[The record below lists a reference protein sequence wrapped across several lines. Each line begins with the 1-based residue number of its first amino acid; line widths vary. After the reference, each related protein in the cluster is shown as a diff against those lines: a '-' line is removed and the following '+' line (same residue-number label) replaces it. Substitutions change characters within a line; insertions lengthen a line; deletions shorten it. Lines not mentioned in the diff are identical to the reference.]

1 MAVKQIENLLNLLEF
16 FSVRKKPATLADVV
30 AHFGWARSSAF
41 NILTTLVENG
51 YLYEP
56 KARAGFY
63 PSPRWLQLVNA
74 IAEGEPISENLRQL
88 LADLAEQTGETIWI
102 SASSGLFAVFIEVV
116 ESEASVRYAAKA
128 GKRVPI
134 HATASGQALLSQLPE
149 HDLGVLLRKVSFER
163 YSTNTPMSI
172 PEVLEQIEAGR
183 RRGWFAS
190 ASNYSPDLGGVAV
203 PVMDRGRVYSV
214 TVAGPLYRVRDKA
227 IDHANTIYKN
237 INRIYGSDHSRS
249 TLKNIDQPF

>member
-1 MAVKQIENLLNLLEF
+1 MAVKQVENLLGLLEF
-16 FSVRKKPATLADVV
+16 FAERKSPATLADVV

-56 KARAGFY
+56 KARSGFY
-63 PSPRWLQLVNA
+63 PSPRWLQLA
-74 IAEGEPISENLRQL
+74 QSIAEGEPISEKLRQVMTE
-88 LADLAEQTGETIWI
+88 LANETGETIWI
-102 SASSGLFAVFIEVV
+102 SASSGLFAVFIDIV
-116 ESEASVRYAAKA
+116 ESMANIRYTAKA

-149 HDLGVLLRKVSFER
+149 QDRSVLLRKVSFER
-163 YSTNTPMSI
+163 YGANTPMSI
-172 PEVLEQIEAGR
+172 TEVLDQIEAGR
-183 RRGWFAS
+183 RRGWFES

-203 PVMDRGRVYSV
+203 PLVDGHRTYSV

-227 IDHANTIYKN
+227 VEHARCIHET
-237 INRIYGSDHSRS
+237 INRIYGRDHSRT
-249 TLKNIDQPF
+249 TLTNFDIPF

>member
-1 MAVKQIENLLNLLEF
+1 MAVKQIENLLKLLEF
-16 FSVRKKPATLADVV
+16 FAERKNPATLADVV
-30 AHFGWARSSAF
+30 AHFGWARSSTF

-63 PSPRWLQLVNA
+63 PSPRWLQLANA
-74 IAEGEPISENLRQL
+74 MAEGEPISEKLRQL
-88 LADLAEQTGETIWI
+88 LAELADQTGETIWI
-102 SASSGLFAVFIEVV
+102 SASSGQYAVFIEVV
-116 ESEASVRYAAKA
+116 ESKANVRYTAKA

-149 HDLGVLLRKVSFER
+149 HDLGVLLRKVTFER

-172 PEVLEQIEAGR
+172 PEVLEQMEAGR

-203 PVMDRGRVYSV
+203 PVIDGGRTYSV
-214 TVAGPLYRVRDKA
+214 TVAGPLYRVRDKSVEHA
-227 IDHANTIYKN
+227 TCIHKTISRIFGPDHSQATLTNFNTI
-237 INRIYGSDHSRS
+237 
-249 TLKNIDQPF
+249 L

>member
-1 MAVKQIENLLNLLEF
+1 MPVKQIENLLNLLEF
-16 FSVRKKPATLADVV
+16 FAERKNPATLADVV
-30 AHFGWARSSAF
+30 AHFGWARSSTF

-63 PSPRWLQLVNA
+63 PSPRWLHLANA
-74 IAEGEPISENLRQL
+74 MAEGEPLSENLRQL
-88 LADLAEQTGETIWI
+88 LTELAEQTGETIWI

-116 ESEASVRYAAKA
+116 ESQASVRYTAKA

-149 HDLGVLLRKVSFER
+149 HDLGVLLRKVTFER
-163 YSTNTPMSI
+163 YSTNSPMSI
-172 PEVLEQIEAGR
+172 PEVLEQIETGR

-203 PVMDRGRVYSV
+203 PIIDGGRSYSV
-214 TVAGPLYRVRDKA
+214 TVAGPLYRVSDKFVA
-227 IDHANTIYKN
+227 HAACVHET
-237 INRIYGSDHSRS
+237 INRIYGPEHSRA
-249 TLKNIDQPF
+249 TLNNFDLPV